1 VKLGLF
7 KFSKDARSNVHSIKK
22 RTLKMILEASKS
34 SYPEEF
40 GAFLRAEKGV
50 IHELILL
57 PGTVSGQRHAIFK
70 LHMLPIDFTIVG
82 TVHSHPS
89 GACIPSDADLQLF
102 RRYGWIHI
110 IACMPYDRS
119 CWACFDMTG
128 QRRELK
134 VVD

>member
-1 VKLGLF
+1 MPLF
-7 KFSKDARSNVHSIKK
+7 GRGKDERANVHSIKK

-50 IHELILL
+50 IRELILL
-57 PGTVSGQRHAIFK
+57 PGTVSGERHAIFR
-70 LHMLPIDFTIVG
+70 LHMLPIDFSIVG

-89 GACIPSDADLQLF
+89 GYCAPSDADLELF
-102 RRYGWIHI
+102 RKYGWIHMI
-110 IACMPYDRS
+110 VCRPYDWNSWSAFNIRGEPI
-119 CWACFDMTG
+119 A
-128 QRRELK
+128 LK

>member
-1 VKLGLF
+1 MPLF
-7 KFSKDARSNVHSIKK
+7 DFSKDARANVTSIKK

-50 IHELILL
+50 IRELILL
-57 PGTVSGQRHAIFK
+57 PGTVTGERHASFK
-70 LHMLPIDFTIVG
+70 LYMLPIDFTIVG

-89 GACIPSDADLQLF
+89 GACYPSEADLLLF
-102 RRYGWIHI
+102 SKYGWVHI

-119 CWACFDMTG
+119 SWVAFNMRG
-128 QRRELK
+128 EPKELQ

>member
-1 VKLGLF
+1 MPLF
-7 KFSKDARSNVHSIKK
+7 DFSKDERSKVHSIRK

-50 IHELILL
+50 IRELILL

-89 GACIPSDADLQLF
+89 GVCYPSNADLELF
-102 RRYGWIHI
+102 RRYGWVHI
-110 IACMPYDRS
+110 IACRPYDRS
-119 CWACFDMTG
+119 NWACFSMSGEQID
-128 QRRELK
+128 LK
-134 VVD
+134 VID